1 MTDMVVGVLALQGD
15 FEKHFEMLKSL
26 KVAVRDV
33 RRPSQLEECHGLIIP
48 GGESTV
54 MMKQME
60 FINFKASLIE
70 FAQRKPIFGTCA
82 GLILIAQ
89 EIVSSP
95 MQPLGLIDV
104 VVERNAFGTQVNSF
118 STEIQVQLEH
128 SQTLPA
134 IFIRAPRIRHCQVAV
149 KILGSYQNEA
159 VLVRQGHH
167 LGATF
172 HPELTGDDSIHRFF
186 LSMISA
192 SRSI

>member
-15 FEKHFEMLKSL
+15 FEKHCEMLKSL
-26 KVAVRDV
+26 KVTVRDV

-70 FAQRKPIFGTCA
+70 FAQRKPVFGTCA
-82 GLILIAQ
+82 GLIVIAQ
-89 EIVSSP
+89 EIICSP

-104 VVERNAFGTQVNSF
+104 VIERNAFGTQVNSF

-128 SQTLPA
+128 SKTLPA
-134 IFIRAPRIRHCQVAV
+134 IFIRAPRIRQCQADV
-149 KILGSYQNEA
+149 KILASYQNEA
-159 VLVRQGHH
+159 VLVRQGRH

-172 HPELTGDDSIHRFF
+172 HPELTVDDSIHRFF
-186 LSMISA
+186 LNMIST

>member
-26 KVAVRDV
+26 KVTARDV

-134 IFIRAPRIRHCQVAV
+134 IFIRAPRIRHCQAEV

-192 SRSI
+192 SRPI